1 VDTVLCQCTVQSLV
15 CVLWMAL
22 AQLYSTAFAI
32 SISTSLETSYSLRR
46 RRRGPGCHFYEVFN
60 GVIQLMRA
68 VKRHY
73 GPRPARPTLLVSIYI
88 TVNLQVQCVHTIRS
102 ILAPLKGNAITMLSR
117 RLTVCVIFSY
127 LYMTQAASFFTVPKH
142 GSSLGS
148 RDLQAI
154 NGSTRG
160 QRLAQRD
167 GFRSVAYYV
176 VGSTVVVLS
185 ANRIIDVPLELGD
198 IRSQA
203 QSTRLT
209 SRKAHARVIRIR
221 QCPPGNRGSALDRS

>member
-1 VDTVLCQCTVQSLV
+1 MVF
-15 CVLWMAL
+15 
-22 AQLYSTAFAI
+22 AQLYSTAFAVSIFTSSEI
-32 SISTSLETSYSLRR
+32 SDSPAEEKG
-46 RRRGPGCHFYEVFN
+46 GPGYHVYEVFN
-60 GVIQLMRA
+60 GVIQLTRTIQ
-68 VKRHY
+68 RHY
-73 GPRPARPTLLVSIYI
+73 GPRPAGATVLVSIYI
-88 TVNLQVQCVHTIRS
+88 TVNLQVQCVPTIRS
-102 ILAPLKGNAITMLSR
+102 ILARKKGKAIAMFSR
-117 RLTVCVIFSY
+117 RLTVCVILSY
-127 LYMTQAASFFTVPKH
+127 LYMTQAASFSTVPKH

-154 NGSTRG
+154 NGSTRD
-160 QRLAQRD
+160 QRLTQRD

-185 ANRIIDVPLELGD
+185 ANRSIDVPSELGD

-221 QCPPGNRGSALDRS
+221 QCPPGNRGSALNRS